1 MSEAINACYEPV
13 VRKMISKTRD
23 FKNGKF
29 TQVSSVQLI
38 NLPFNG
44 ENGVAGTTL
53 AEEHT
58 QFLDTLIAK
67 SKDAGFHI
75 IIKAIY
81 GFASSI
87 GDNLHN
93 RDLSR
98 LRAENVYGYLSE
110 KITEYSIQTSFK
122 LPEQSHVIGK
132 GEVNSGFYP
141 YEESDDPL
149 QRRVEIIYTLDFD
162 INRMPQTYE
171 NLCKSDM
178 WSIGFDIS
186 TSNTQSADSSL
197 LLPSLR
203 KLKNYIVGG
212 EIGFGSIKQL
222 NPEMSQ
228 TGVDCGDKG
237 NSPNKYNEKRFVSLS
252 LQFGFE
258 PKLLKNIENKI
269 EGGLSTV
276 DDLGKAISKFI
287 LGQGFNVG
295 TIASIPNNGGFA
307 TSRNYSLEEMGNALI
322 CMGTVSVGAS
332 VVGAGVSFVVLLIP
346 LITEVNNETH
356 MEFEMVGTILGEAG
370 VGSTQIQPG
379 AKLAISFGTLVFFG

>member
-1 MSEAINACYEPV
+1 MSGVINACYEPA

-29 TQVSSVQLI
+29 TQVSSVQLV

-44 ENGVAGTTL
+44 ENGVDGTTL

-67 SKDAGFHI
+67 SRDAGFHI
-75 IIKAIY
+75 IIKAIHGY
-81 GFASSI
+81 ASSI
-87 GDNLHN
+87 GDTSHN
-93 RDLSR
+93 SGLSK
-98 LRAENVYGYLSE
+98 LRAEHVYSYLDD
-110 KITEYSIQTSFK
+110 KIIEHSIQASFM
-122 LPEQSHVIGK
+122 LPEQSNVKGK
-132 GEVNSGFYP
+132 GEVSSGFYP

-162 INRMPQTYE
+162 VSRIPQSYE

-178 WSIGFDIS
+178 WTIGFDIS
-186 TSNTQSADSSL
+186 TSNTQSADSDS
-197 LLPSLR
+197 LPSLR

-222 NPEMSQ
+222 NPEKSR
-228 TGVDCGDKG
+228 TGMDCGHKG
-237 NSPNKYNEKRFVSLS
+237 KSPNKYNEKKFVSLS

-258 PKLLKNIENKI
+258 PKLLKTIEKKI
-269 EGGLSTV
+269 ESGLSTV
-276 DDLGKAISKFI
+276 DDLGKVLSQFI
-287 LGQGFNVG
+287 LGQGFNAG

-307 TSRNYSLEEMGNALI
+307 TNGQYSLEEMGNALI
-322 CMGTVSVGAS
+322 CMATVSAGAS
-332 VVGAGVSFVVLLIP
+332 VMGAGVSCVVLLIP
-346 LITEVNNETH
+346 LITEVDDETH
-356 MEFEMVGTILGEAG
+356 MEFEMVGTVLGEAG

-379 AKLAISFGTLVFFG
+379 AKFAISFGTLVFFG